1 MKKYDH
7 KKIEKKWQEIW
18 LKAGAE
24 KIDKDDKNKEKFY
37 ILDMF
42 PYPSGT
48 GLHMGHTESYTASD
62 VIYRFKKLQGFNVLH
77 PQGFDSFGLPAENYA
92 IKTGINPAKTTKEN
106 MENYIRQMQSLG
118 FAYDF
123 SEQAVTS
130 SPEYYKWT
138 QWIFGE
144 FFKAGLVY
152 KKTSKTNWC
161 KSCQTVIANEQ
172 VVEGKCERCGTEI
185 EQREVPSWFFKITE
199 FAQELID
206 DLDKVDWPEYTKKN
220 QRNWIGRSEGT
231 TVKFQ
236 IKKTKLKKP
245 NNQNSIEVFTTRVD
259 TIFGCTYVVVAP
271 EHEILDG
278 IEDDKVKE
286 YLEKA
291 KNKTEMERMEAKE
304 KTGVMI
310 DGLVAINP
318 FNNEEVPVFVADYVI
333 GSYGTGAVMAVP
345 AHDERDFEFAKKYN
359 LSIRQSIAPLFIG
372 EGKNKVREDKPNESR
387 RSVDVIIKHW
397 EEDKYFCLDWK
408 LNDWKSFVVG
418 GIEDGENFEEAA
430 IREAMEESGYKNMR
444 AMRQVG
450 GEIRSRFYAAHKE
463 VNRTDLIR
471 NCFLIELIDGEYAE
485 PQKEHTKNHVGSWIK
500 KEDVA
505 DFITLPELKKYWEIY
520 INEDSAFVE
529 DGIVIESGKFTGLSS
544 EEAREKM
551 TAWLEE
557 NKLGERKINYRLR
570 DWSISRQRYWGCPI
584 PIVYSPEGE
593 AQLISK
599 EHLPWKLPLDVD
611 FVPTGVS
618 PLAKSEELK
627 KRVEDIFGKGW
638 VAEYDTLDTFVDSSW
653 YFLRYPDANNNDEFC
668 SKKRLNHW
676 LPVDVYIGGA
686 EHTYMHL
693 LFARFF
699 TKALN
704 KLGYLDFDEPFLKL
718 RHQGM
723 VLDKNGD
730 KMSKSKG
737 NVINP
742 DDMVERFGADS
753 VRSYMLFVAP
763 LEDAVMWNEDNIIG
777 VVRFLEKVWK
787 IFYGKELVDCGGGCE
802 GMPKELPIVLHKTI
816 KKVTEDI
823 ESFNFNTAIS
833 QMMIF
838 INEFSKHDRLPK
850 AGMEKFLILLAP
862 FAPHIT
868 EEIWQEV
875 LGHKDSIF
883 LEKWPEFNEAMT
895 RDDEIELVVQINGKV
910 RDKMMVKAEISEE
923 EAKKVVLE
931 SEKIKKYTEG
941 KEIKKII
948 FVKGK
953 LVSMVI

>member
-7 KKIEKKWQEIW
+7 KKIEKKWQKIW
-18 LKAGAE
+18 EENKFS
-24 KIDKDDKNKEKFY
+24 KIDKDDDKKEKFY
-37 ILDMF
+37 VLDMF

-77 PQGFDSFGLPAENYA
+77 PQGFDAFGLPAENYA
-92 IKTGINPAKTTKEN
+92 IKTGISPIETTREN
-106 MENYIRQMQSLG
+106 MKNYIRQMKSLG
-118 FAYDF
+118 LAYDF
-123 SEQAVTS
+123 EEQAITS

-161 KSCQTVIANEQ
+161 PSCRTVIANEQ
-172 VVEGKCERCGTEI
+172 VVDGECERCGAEI
-185 EQREVPSWFFKITE
+185 EQREVPGWFFRITY
-199 FAQELID
+199 FAEELID
-206 DLDKVDWPEYTKKN
+206 GLDKLDWPEYTKKN
-220 QRNWIGRSEGT
+220 QKNWIGKSEGAI
-231 TVKFQ
+231 VKFK
-236 IKKTKLKKP
+236 IKNEGLVANYELPIT
-245 NNQNSIEVFTTRVD
+245 NIEVFTTRVD

-271 EHEILDG
+271 EHEILQNIKD
-278 IEDDKVKE
+278 EKVLE

-304 KTGVMI
+304 KTGVKI

-345 AHDERDFEFAKKYN
+345 AHDERDWEFAEKYDLPIKEVIKN
-359 LSIRQSIAPLFIG
+359 LKCKVKNCNSKSKIEEVFTDDGILF
-372 EGKNKVREDKPNESR
+372 NS
-387 RSVDVIIKHW
+387 
-397 EEDKYFCLDWK
+397 
-408 LNDWKSFVVG
+408 
-418 GIEDGENFEEAA
+418 ENF
-430 IREAMEESGYKNMR
+430 N
-444 AMRQVG
+444 
-450 GEIRSRFYAAHKE
+450 
-463 VNRTDLIR
+463 
-471 NCFLIELIDGEYAE
+471 
-485 PQKEHTKNHVGSWIK
+485 
-500 KEDVA
+500 
-505 DFITLPELKKYWEIY
+505 DF
-520 INEDSAFVE
+520 N
-529 DGIVIESGKFTGLSS
+529 SS
-544 EEAREKM
+544 DAREKM

-557 NKLGERKINYRLR
+557 NKLGKKQINYRLR

-593 AQLISK
+593 ARLIPN
-599 EHLPWKLPLDVD
+599 EYLPWKLPEDVD

-627 KRVEDIFGKGW
+627 KRTEKIFGEGW
-638 VAEYDTLDTFVDSSW
+638 RPEYDTMDTFVDSSW
-653 YFLRYPDANNNDEFC
+653 YFLRYPDAHNEKEFC
-668 SKKRLNHW
+668 SKERLNHW

-693 LFARFF
+693 LFARFL
-699 TKALN
+699 TKAL
-704 KLGYLDFDEPFLKL
+704 KKIGYLDFDEPFMKL

-723 VLDKNGD
+723 VLDKEGN

-742 DDMVERFGADS
+742 DDMVERFGADA
-753 VRSYMLFVAP
+753 VRTYMLFVAP
-763 LEDAVMWNEDNIIG
+763 LEDAVMWNENNIVGI
-777 VVRFLEKVWK
+777 VRFLEKIWK
-787 IFYGKELVDCGGGCE
+787 IFEEKELVDCGGGCE

-816 KKVTEDI
+816 KKVTEDM

-838 INEFSKHDRLPK
+838 INEFSKHDKLPK

-895 RDDEIELVVQINGKV
+895 KDDEIELVVQVNGKV
-910 RDKMMVKAEISEE
+910 RDKIKVSADISEE
-923 EAKKVVLE
+923 EAKKVAIA
-931 SEKIKKYTEG
+931 SEKVLKYTDG
-941 KEIKKII
+941 KEIKKVIY
-948 FVKGK
+948 VKGK
-953 LVSMVI
+953 LVSIVV